1 MTKFNIGDKFEA
13 TVKYFDDIDRYT
25 YEIEVT
31 DRTDKM
37 LTISWAGGDTQRHR
51 IKQRPDGSEYF
62 IVTNVKGADL
72 DAWGKPSINA
82 KDKIK
87 TMDINYYNDQLSFTE
102 EQVEAMVDKALAG
115 EITEKETLEL
125 FREDIEKDMTDA
137 LIVEDYGDKEFTDD
151 EFDQMIQ
158 SYIEKDF
165 ESVGLEITQDFR
177 SEVLKQLEARIK
189 TIQNNIKNL
198 KL

>member
-115 EITEKETLEL
+115 EITEKE
-125 FREDIEKDMTDA
+125 
-137 LIVEDYGDKEFTDD
+137 
-151 EFDQMIQ
+151 
-158 SYIEKDF
+158 
-165 ESVGLEITQDFR
+165 
-177 SEVLKQLEARIK
+177 
-189 TIQNNIKNL
+189 
-198 KL
+198 